1 MDNDSRPSGKLN
13 TNQLIGIQTMTK
25 RKPKRSATCIAL
37 SSRQWAWEFL
47 RFNSNY
53 REAYAAWMALPDSVR
68 NPGSP
73 DNTPLG
79 DCPPNT
85 PMSYFEVTP
94 IALPNETVAEW
105 LLRTKEEREEEEGEG
120 WSYQTSSE
128 LDPPK
133 EFLIFE
139 WVDPCITPLP
149 KEKEHIWDKLD
160 VACVTGLVI
169 DKNLPKRAAVQLPPL
184 TDIHDLAFIVD
195 VRSPL
200 GALEKEFRDAVLLHR
215 KTLCARDVGDEPH
228 VYAGKVII
236 NSNGIYEE
244 YVRILQRL
252 DHGETEE
259 QIRHLETRTSSR
271 LPHWHSYVGRKKKQ
285 IPIAI
290 QLRDGGYKNIVFRD
304 DFEGNLKPK

>member
-1 MDNDSRPSGKLN
+1 
-13 TNQLIGIQTMTK
+13 MTK
-25 RKPKRSATCIAL
+25 RKPKRSATRIAL

-105 LLRTKEEREEEEGEG
+105 LLRTKEEREEEEGGEG

-133 EFLIFE
+133 EFLILE

-149 KEKEHIWDKLD
+149 KEKEHVWDKFD

-169 DKNLPKRAAVQLPPL
+169 DKHLPKRAAVLLPPL

-200 GALEKEFRDAVLLHR
+200 GALEKQFRDAVLLHR
-215 KTLCARDVGDEPH
+215 KTLRARDVGEEPH
-228 VYAGKVII
+228 VHAGKVII
-236 NSNGIYEE
+236 NANGIYEE
-244 YVRILQRL
+244 YVQILQRL
-252 DHGETEE
+252 DDGETEKE
-259 QIRHLETRTSSR
+259 IRHFETRTSSR
-271 LPHWHSYVGRKKKQ
+271 LPHWAPYVEMKKKQ
-285 IPIAI
+285 IRIAI
-290 QLRDGGYKNIVFRD
+290 ELRDGGYKNIVFRD

>member
-1 MDNDSRPSGKLN
+1 
-13 TNQLIGIQTMTK
+13 MTK
-25 RKPKRSATCIAL
+25 RKPKRSATGIAL

-53 REAYAAWMALPDSVR
+53 REAYAVWMALPDSVR

-160 VACVTGLVI
+160 VGCVTGLVI
-169 DKNLPKRAAVQLPPL
+169 DKHLPKRATVMVPPL

-195 VRSPL
+195 VRTPL
-200 GALEKEFRDAVLLHR
+200 HALEKLFSEAVLSHR
-215 KTLCARDVGDEPH
+215 NALRARNVGEEPY
-228 VYAGKVII
+228 VYSGKAII
-236 NSNGIYEE
+236 NSGGIYDDF
-244 YVRILQRL
+244 VRILQRL
-252 DHGETEE
+252 DEGETEDE
-259 QIRHLETRTSSR
+259 ILHFEKRAGHRMPFGTS
-271 LPHWHSYVGRKKKQ
+271 YADNKKTH
-285 IPIAI
+285 IPKAI
-290 QLRDGGYKNIVFRD
+290 GLRDGGYKEIAFRD
-304 DFEGNLKPK
+304 DYEGNLKPK